1 MAHFLHYID
10 SKSRPKVNSSLA
22 RSAYLKTD
30 DGQPIGMQLIRNKN
44 KEADQALTTEAH
56 LLLWRYLRLLE
67 LRGVNFIRHALIGGH
82 YVDFLNMEKGVIMEV
97 DAGRNRKT
105 DRLEMARKDRWLAK
119 QGFRVLRF
127 TEEEIAKD
135 MNKVMEKMWESF
147 LDSEEAPRLTEV
159 AASSIK
165 ARSQMAE
172 ANSLEH
178 IMNCEDEDLTLSG
191 KTPVI
196 AISGRRE

>member
-127 TEEEIAKD
+127 TEEEIAED

-165 ARSQMAE
+165 ARSMMAE